1 MGLRANWIWVALVF
15 VAGPAFAQEQITW
28 QTDIAKAVKQ
38 AKAEKKLVL
47 VHFYGDACAPCK
59 TVEQKVFPQPLVVQA
74 VMKNYVPVKIN
85 AEKEQKIA
93 ARYGIQGVPTDVF
106 LSDAGQE
113 FHRDLTSQS
122 PADYVT
128 LLDQMAIQ
136 TLVGGARQASVRDR
150 ETPYALQQ
158 YQTGAE
164 QQPQVQQQNV
174 QNQYVARNGGGD
186 NRYAQ
191 RGAVAEQA
199 QSQIPGMQQPEEQTV
214 YGGSGGA
221 ASTAQPQIGPYGS
234 QQQQPPAQPVAVP
247 GYAPQ
252 GGNSARPSS
261 PSMQR
266 ANFQDP
272 GDITARQPIR
282 NHFIPVK
289 DAPPIGLEGYC
300 PVTLREGGKWRK
312 GDRQYGAVHRGRTY
326 LFVSAAEQQRFLA
339 DPDAYSP
346 ILSGADPVIF
356 AERGQLV
363 DGSRNF
369 GVSLPNGGRSE
380 MYFFATPESRDLFEK
395 NPRQYAI
402 HAHQAMLKS
411 ETDRKYR

>member
-1 MGLRANWIWVALVF
+1 MALRANWIWVALVL
-15 VAGPAFAQEQITW
+15 VAGPAFAQEQIVW

-38 AKAEKKLVL
+38 AKSEKKLVL
-47 VHFYGDACAPCK
+47 VHFYGDACAPCR

-85 AEKEQKIA
+85 VDKEEKVA
-93 ARYGIQGVPTDVF
+93 ARYGIREIPTDIF
-106 LSDAGQE
+106 LSGAGQE
-113 FHRDLTSQS
+113 FHRDLTKQS
-122 PADYVT
+122 PAEYVT

-136 TLVGGARQASVRDR
+136 ALVGGARQSSLSER
-150 ETPYALQQ
+150 ESQFALQQ
-158 YQTGAE
+158 YQTGTK
-164 QQPQVQQQNV
+164 QQSQAQQQNV
-174 QNQYVARNGGGD
+174 QNQYVARNGD
-186 NRYAQ
+186 ANNRYAQ
-191 RGAVAEQA
+191 EGAEQA
-199 QSQIPGMQQPEEQTV
+199 QPQIPGMAQTDVQTV
-214 YGGSGGA
+214 FGGPQTA
-221 ASTAQPQIGPYGS
+221 ANSAQPQNGPYGS
-234 QQQQPPAQPVAVP
+234 QLQQQPAQPAVVP

-252 GGNSARPSS
+252 GGNNAQPSQ
-261 PSMQR
+261 PAMQR

-282 NHFIPVK
+282 NHFVPVK

-300 PVTLREGGKWRK
+300 PVTLREGSKWKK

-326 LFVSAAEQQRFLA
+326 LFVSAAEQQKFLA
-339 DPDAYSP
+339 DPDAFSP

-395 NPRQYAI
+395 NPKQYAI

-411 ETDRKYR
+411 ETERKYR